1 MAYVLEVISKD
12 GKIKY
17 INSAKAT
24 VYCPEYAA
32 RYDDKKTAMT
42 VAAALLRN
50 ECYRSIS
57 VKKLS
62 LELCVASYKRNRS
75 LSFNLYIRVAATNK
89 TAVLSAFSAGKTHA
103 VKNYE
108 RLHLCTN
115 FPVTKM
121 TSRFSA

>member
-42 VAAALLRN
+42 VA
-50 ECYRSIS
+50 EHS
-57 VKKLS
+57 
-62 LELCVASYKRNRS
+62 
-75 LSFNLYIRVAATNK
+75 
-89 TAVLSAFSAGKTHA
+89 
-103 VKNYE
+103 
-108 RLHLCTN
+108 
-115 FPVTKM
+115 
-121 TSRFSA
+121 

>member
-57 VKKLS
+57 VKS
-62 LELCVASYKRNRS
+62 SRWSY
-75 LSFNLYIRVAATNK
+75 
-89 TAVLSAFSAGKTHA
+89 VLLRIKGTVYYHSI
-103 VKNYE
+103 
-108 RLHLCTN
+108 
-115 FPVTKM
+115 
-121 TSRFSA
+121 

>member
-50 ECYRSIS
+50 ECYQSIS

-62 LELCVASYKRNRS
+62 LELCVCY
-75 LSFNLYIRVAATNK
+75 L
-89 TAVLSAFSAGKTHA
+89 
-103 VKNYE
+103 
-108 RLHLCTN
+108 
-115 FPVTKM
+115 
-121 TSRFSA
+121 TSRIRIFDTQNTKSE

>member
-42 VAAALLRN
+42 VATALLRN

-75 LSFNLYIRVAATNK
+75 LSFNLIYPNIYKGSSYKYNGCFICV
-89 TAVLSAFSAGKTHA
+89 FSR
-103 VKNYE
+103 KN
-108 RLHLCTN
+108 
-115 FPVTKM
+115 
-121 TSRFSA
+121 SRC

>member
-50 ECYRSIS
+50 ECYQSIS

-62 LELCVASYKRNRS
+62 WSYVLLRIKETVHYHS
-75 LSFNLYIRVAATNK
+75 ILFIPIYIRAAATNK
-89 TAVLSAFSAGKTHA
+89 TGVLSAFSAG
-103 VKNYE
+103 
-108 RLHLCTN
+108 
-115 FPVTKM
+115 
-121 TSRFSA
+121 

>member
-50 ECYRSIS
+50 ECYQSIS

-62 LELCVASYKRNRS
+62 LELCVASYKRTVHYHS
-75 LSFNLYIRVAATNK
+75 ILFIPIYIRAAATNK
-89 TAVLSAFSAGKTHA
+89 TGVLSAFSAG
-103 VKNYE
+103 
-108 RLHLCTN
+108 
-115 FPVTKM
+115 
-121 TSRFSA
+121 

>member
-17 INSAKAT
+17 INCAKAT

-50 ECYRSIS
+50 EC
-57 VKKLS
+57 
-62 LELCVASYKRNRS
+62 
-75 LSFNLYIRVAATNK
+75 
-89 TAVLSAFSAGKTHA
+89 
-103 VKNYE
+103 
-108 RLHLCTN
+108 
-115 FPVTKM
+115 
-121 TSRFSA
+121 

>member
-50 ECYRSIS
+50 ECYRSIRLKS
-57 VKKLS
+57 S
-62 LELCVASYKRNRS
+62 RWSY
-75 LSFNLYIRVAATNK
+75 
-89 TAVLSAFSAGKTHA
+89 VLLRIKETVHYHSI
-103 VKNYE
+103 
-108 RLHLCTN
+108 
-115 FPVTKM
+115 
-121 TSRFSA
+121 

>member
-32 RYDDKKTAMT
+32 RYDD
-42 VAAALLRN
+42 
-50 ECYRSIS
+50 RSIS

-75 LSFNLYIRVAATNK
+75 LSFNLIYPDIYK
-89 TAVLSAFSAGKTHA
+89 GSSYK
-103 VKNYE
+103 
-108 RLHLCTN
+108 
-115 FPVTKM
+115 
-121 TSRFSA
+121 

>member
-42 VAAALLRN
+42 VAAALVGTM
-50 ECYRSIS
+50 CCF
-57 VKKLS
+57 V
-62 LELCVASYKRNRS
+62 
-75 LSFNLYIRVAATNK
+75 
-89 TAVLSAFSAGKTHA
+89 
-103 VKNYE
+103 
-108 RLHLCTN
+108 
-115 FPVTKM
+115 
-121 TSRFSA
+121 

>member
-42 VAAALLRN
+42 VVAALLRN

-75 LSFNLYIRVAATNK
+75 LSFNLIYPDIYK
-89 TAVLSAFSAGKTHA
+89 GSSYK
-103 VKNYE
+103 
-108 RLHLCTN
+108 
-115 FPVTKM
+115 
-121 TSRFSA
+121 

>member
-50 ECYRSIS
+50 ECYQSIS

-62 LELCVASYKRNRS
+62 RVTWFTLCASTWFTCYQ
-75 LSFNLYIRVAATNK
+75 
-89 TAVLSAFSAGKTHA
+89 
-103 VKNYE
+103 
-108 RLHLCTN
+108 
-115 FPVTKM
+115 
-121 TSRFSA
+121 

>member
-62 LELCVASYKRNRS
+62 LGY
-75 LSFNLYIRVAATNK
+75 
-89 TAVLSAFSAGKTHA
+89 VLLRIKGTVHYHSI
-103 VKNYE
+103 
-108 RLHLCTN
+108 
-115 FPVTKM
+115 
-121 TSRFSA
+121 

>member
-42 VAAALLRN
+42 VAAALAFLNSSSRIT
-50 ECYRSIS
+50 IS
-57 VKKLS
+57 LFLKPAITSTSTPS
-62 LELCVASYKRNRS
+62 LNNCFAE
-75 LSFNLYIRVAATNK
+75 
-89 TAVLSAFSAGKTHA
+89 G
-103 VKNYE
+103 
-108 RLHLCTN
+108 
-115 FPVTKM
+115 
-121 TSRFSA
+121 

>member
-50 ECYRSIS
+50 ECYRSIVLKS
-57 VKKLS
+57 S
-62 LELCVASYKRNRS
+62 RWSY
-75 LSFNLYIRVAATNK
+75 
-89 TAVLSAFSAGKTHA
+89 VLLRIKGTVHYHSI
-103 VKNYE
+103 
-108 RLHLCTN
+108 
-115 FPVTKM
+115 
-121 TSRFSA
+121 

>member
-62 LELCVASYKRNRS
+62 WSY
-75 LSFNLYIRVAATNK
+75 
-89 TAVLSAFSAGKTHA
+89 VLLRIKETVHYHSI
-103 VKNYE
+103 
-108 RLHLCTN
+108 
-115 FPVTKM
+115 
-121 TSRFSA
+121 